1 MTKQTKRKMLVL
13 AAGVIAYGTAVIASG
28 RYHMSDDL
36 RFLVFLLVYLL
47 IGFEAFGRFRDNLLK
62 KRVFDEN
69 LLMILATVGAFGV
82 GRYVEASAAMFLFEI
97 GVIFEAASVDR
108 TKKMIADMIDIRPE
122 YATRIVRGKEF
133 KVEPSALKLFNR
145 IVIKPGE
152 RVPADAM
159 VLTGKTTLDTKALTG
174 EVLPQTVV
182 PGDMIYSGCINLT
195 GVIEAKVLALY
206 EDSTVSRIMEMVE
219 EAQANRSE
227 SESFITAFSR
237 FYSPAIALIA
247 LLMMVVPPLTFAPG
261 ADETWIYRGL
271 VVMIAAC
278 PAGIVLS
285 TPVAF
290 LGGIAS
296 AAKQGILV
304 KGGNYLEILAKTDTF
319 IFDKT
324 GTLTEGVFQ
333 VQEIKAIGM
342 TEEELLKIAAHVES
356 YSNHPIAQSLKA
368 AYQGRYDKTKV
379 KRVREDAGYGVSALY
394 DGEWVHIGNRRMVDR
409 YQIETDH
416 VNCPGTV
423 LYVII
428 KRRYAGYIVISD
440 SIKEGAKDMLEA
452 LKEKYQA
459 VLVMLT
465 GDERNEAARVARELE
480 MDYAYSDLMPGDKLE
495 LVEEF
500 LGVEDDSEKVACIGD
515 GINDA
520 PIIARADVGIAMG
533 ALGSA
538 AAIEAA
544 DIVLMDDELLRIVD
558 AVKIAKETMR
568 VVGQNISFA
577 MMIKVI
583 VLALAA
589 LGYISMWGAVS
600 ADLGVMLVSIVN
612 AAWVVKYTA

>member
-1 MTKQTKRKMLVL
+1 MTKQTKIKMLIL
-13 AAGVIAYGTAVIASG
+13 AAGVAAYGAAIIVSD
-28 RYHMSDDL
+28 RYQMPDDL
-36 RFLVFLLVYLL
+36 RLLIFLAAYLL
-47 IGFEAFGRFRDNLLK
+47 TGIEAFGRFRDNLMK
-62 KRVFDEN
+62 KRFFDEN
-69 LLMILATVGAFGV
+69 LLIILATVGAFGV
-82 GRYVEASAAMFLFEI
+82 GRYIEAVAAMALFEA

-108 TKKMIADMIDIRPE
+108 TKRMIADMIDIRPE
-122 YATRIVRGKEF
+122 YATRIIRGKEF

-174 EVLPQTVV
+174 EMMPRTAA

-206 EDSTVSRIMEMVE
+206 EDSTVSRIMDMVE
-219 EAQANRSE
+219 EAQKNRAE
-227 SESFITAFSR
+227 SESFITTFGR
-237 FYSPAIALIA
+237 YYSPIIALAA
-247 LLMMVVPPLTFAPG
+247 LLVMVVPPLTFAPG
-261 ADETWIYRGL
+261 SDEVWIYRGL
-271 VVMIAAC
+271 VVLIAAC
-278 PAGIVLS
+278 PAGLVLS

-290 LGGIAS
+290 LGGIAC
-296 AAKQGILV
+296 AARQGILV
-304 KGGNYLEILAKTDTF
+304 KGGNYLEDLSKTDTF

-333 VQEIKAIGM
+333 VREVKAVGM
-342 TEEELLKIAAHVES
+342 PEEELLKIAAHVES

-368 AYQGRYDKTKV
+368 AYKGRYDKTKV
-379 KRVREDAGYGVSALY
+379 ARVREDAGYGVSALY
-394 DGEWVHIGNRRMVDR
+394 DGEWVHIGNRRMAER
-409 YQIETDH
+409 YQVETDR
-416 VNCPGTV
+416 VKTPGSV

-428 KRRYAGYIVISD
+428 KRRYAGYIVIAD
-440 SIKEGAKDMLEA
+440 SIREGAGEMMDA
-452 LKEKYQA
+452 LKEKYQS

-465 GDERNEAARVARELE
+465 GDEKEEAVRVAKELQ
-480 MDYAYSDLMPGDKLE
+480 MDYAYADLMPGDKLE

-500 LGVEDDSEKVACIGD
+500 LNVEDDSEKVACVGD

-520 PIIARADVGIAMG
+520 PVLARADVGIAMG

-544 DIVLMDDELLRIVD
+544 DVVLMDDELPRIID
-558 AVKIAKETMR
+558 AIKIAKETMR

-589 LGYISMWGAVS
+589 VGYISMWGAVS
-600 ADLGVMLVSIVN
+600 ADLGVMLISIMN

>member
-1 MTKQTKRKMLVL
+1 MTKQTKIKVLIL
-13 AAGVIAYGTAVIASG
+13 AAGAIAYGAAILASD
-28 RYHMSDDL
+28 RYQMPDDL
-36 RFLVFLLVYLL
+36 RFLIFLAAYLL
-47 IGFEAFGRFRDNLLK
+47 AGIEAFGRFRDNLMK
-62 KRVFDEN
+62 KRFFDEN

-82 GRYVEASAAMFLFEI
+82 GRYGESVAAMLLFEV

-108 TKKMIADMIDIRPE
+108 TKRMIASMIDIRPE
-122 YATRIVRGKEF
+122 YATRIIKGKEF

-152 RVPADAM
+152 RVPVDAM

-174 EVLPQTVV
+174 EVMPRTVV
-182 PGDMIYSGCINLT
+182 PGDMVYSGCINLT

-219 EAQANRSE
+219 EAQENRAE

-237 FYSPAIALIA
+237 FYSPIIALIA
-247 LLMMVVPPLTFAPG
+247 LLVMIVPPLTFAPG
-261 ADETWIYRGL
+261 SDETWIYRGL
-271 VVMIAAC
+271 VVLIAAC
-278 PAGIVLS
+278 PAGLVLS

-296 AAKQGILV
+296 AARQGILV
-304 KGGNYLEILAKTDTF
+304 KGGSYLEDLAKTDTF

-324 GTLTEGVFQ
+324 GTLTEGVFK
-333 VQEIKAIGM
+333 VQEIKAVGM
-342 TEEELLKIAAHVES
+342 SEEELLRIAAHVES
-356 YSNHPIAQSLKA
+356 YSNHPIAQSIRA
-368 AYQGRYDKTKV
+368 AYNGRYDKTKV

-394 DGEWVHIGNRRMVDR
+394 DDEWIHIGNHRMAER
-409 YQIETDH
+409 YQIETDR
-416 VNCPGTV
+416 VNSPGSV

-440 SIKEGAKDMLEA
+440 TIKEGAKDMLDA
-452 LKEKYQA
+452 LKEKYQS

-465 GDERNEAARVARELE
+465 GDGKDEAVRVAKELE
-480 MDYAYSDLMPGDKLE
+480 MDYAYADLMPADKLE

-500 LGVEDDSEKVACIGD
+500 LDVEDDSEKVACVGD

-544 DIVLMDDELLRIVD
+544 DVVLMDDELPRIVD
-558 AVKIAKETMR
+558 AIKIAKETMR

-583 VLALAA
+583 VLGLAA
-589 LGYISMWGAVS
+589 IGYISMWGAVS

>member
-1 MTKQTKRKMLVL
+1 MTKQTKIKVLVL
-13 AAGVIAYGTAVIASG
+13 IAGAIAYGAAVIASG
-28 RYHMSDDL
+28 KYQMSDEERL
-36 RFLVFLLVYLL
+36 LMFLAAYLL
-47 IGFEAFGRFRDNLLK
+47 IGFEAFGRFRDNLM
-62 KRVFDEN
+62 KRRFFDEN

-82 GRYVEASAAMFLFEI
+82 GRYVEAAAAMLLFEV
-97 GVIFEAASVDR
+97 GVIFEEASVDR
-108 TKKMIADMIDIRPE
+108 TKRMIAGMIDIRPE
-122 YATRIVRGKEF
+122 YATRIIRGKEF

-152 RVPADAM
+152 RVPVDAM

-174 EVLPQTVV
+174 EVMPRTVV
-182 PGDMIYSGCINLT
+182 PGDMVYSGCINLT

-219 EAQANRSE
+219 EAQENRAE
-227 SESFITAFSR
+227 SESFITTFSK

-247 LLMMVVPPLTFAPG
+247 LLVMIVPPFTFAPG
-261 ADETWIYRGL
+261 SDETWIYRGL
-271 VVMIAAC
+271 VVLIAAC
-278 PAGIVLS
+278 PAGLVLS

-296 AAKQGILV
+296 AARQGILV
-304 KGGNYLEILAKTDTF
+304 KGGNYLEDLAKTDTF

-324 GTLTEGVFQ
+324 GTLTEGVFK
-333 VQEIKAIGM
+333 VREIKAVGM
-342 TEEELLKIAAHVES
+342 SEEDLLKIAAHVES
-356 YSNHPIAQSLKA
+356 YSNHPIAQSIRA
-368 AYQGRYDKTKV
+368 AYNGRYDKTKV
-379 KRVREDAGYGVSALY
+379 KRIREDAGYGVSALY
-394 DGEWVHIGNRRMVDR
+394 DDEWVHIGNRRMAER
-409 YQIETDH
+409 YQIETDR
-416 VNCPGTV
+416 VNSPGSV

-440 SIKEGAKDMLEA
+440 SIKEGAKEMLEE
-452 LKEKYQA
+452 LKEKYQS

-465 GDERNEAARVARELE
+465 GDEKNEAVRVAEELQ

-500 LGVEDDSEKVACIGD
+500 LDVEDDSEKVACVGD

-544 DIVLMDDELLRIVD
+544 DVVLMDDELPRIVD
-558 AVKIAKETMR
+558 AIKIARETMR

-589 LGYISMWGAVS
+589 IGYISMWGAVF
-600 ADLGVMLVSIVN
+600 ADLGVMLVSIIN

>member
-1 MTKQTKRKMLVL
+1 MTKQTKIKVLVL
-13 AAGVIAYGTAVIASG
+13 IAGAIAYGAAVIASG
-28 RYHMSDDL
+28 KYQMSDEERL
-36 RFLVFLLVYLL
+36 LMFLAAYLL
-47 IGFEAFGRFRDNLLK
+47 IGFEAFGRFRDNLM
-62 KRVFDEN
+62 KRRFFDEN

-82 GRYVEASAAMFLFEI
+82 GRYVEAAAAMLLFEV
-97 GVIFEAASVDR
+97 GVIFEEASVDR
-108 TKKMIADMIDIRPE
+108 TKRMIASMIDIRPE
-122 YATRIVRGKEF
+122 YATRIIRGKEF

-174 EVLPQTVV
+174 EVMPQTVV

-219 EAQANRSE
+219 EAQENRAE
-227 SESFITAFSR
+227 SESFITTFSKY
-237 FYSPAIALIA
+237 YSPAIALIA
-247 LLMMVVPPLTFAPG
+247 LLVMVVPPLTFAPG
-261 ADETWIYRGL
+261 SDETWIYRGRGVL
-271 VVMIAAC
+271 IAAC
-278 PAGIVLS
+278 PAGLVLS

-296 AAKQGILV
+296 AARQGILV
-304 KGGNYLEILAKTDTF
+304 KGGNYLEDLAKTDTF

-324 GTLTEGVFQ
+324 GTLTEGVFK
-333 VQEIKAIGM
+333 VREIKAVGM

-356 YSNHPIAQSLKA
+356 YSNHPIAQSIRA
-368 AYQGRYDKTKV
+368 AYNGRYDKTKV
-379 KRVREDAGYGVSALY
+379 KRIREDSGYGVSALY
-394 DGEWVHIGNRRMVDR
+394 EDEWVHIGNHRMAER
-409 YQIETDH
+409 YQIETDR
-416 VNCPGTV
+416 VNSPGSV

-440 SIKEGAKDMLEA
+440 SIKEGAKEMLED
-452 LKEKYQA
+452 LKEQYQS

-465 GDERNEAARVARELE
+465 GDEKNEAVRVAEELQ

-500 LGVEDDSEKVACIGD
+500 LDVEDDSEKVACVGD

-544 DIVLMDDELLRIVD
+544 DVVLMDDELPRIVD
-558 AVKIAKETMR
+558 AIKIAKETMR

-589 LGYISMWGAVS
+589 IGYISMWGAVS
-600 ADLGVMLVSIVN
+600 ADLGVMLVSIIN

>member
-1 MTKQTKRKMLVL
+1 
-13 AAGVIAYGTAVIASG
+13 
-28 RYHMSDDL
+28 
-36 RFLVFLLVYLL
+36 
-47 IGFEAFGRFRDNLLK
+47 
-62 KRVFDEN
+62 
-69 LLMILATVGAFGV
+69 
-82 GRYVEASAAMFLFEI
+82 
-97 GVIFEAASVDR
+97 
-108 TKKMIADMIDIRPE
+108 MIADMIDIRPE
-122 YATRIVRGKEF
+122 YATRIVHGKEF

-152 RVPADAM
+152 RVPADAI
-159 VLTGKTTLDTKALTG
+159 VITGKTTLDTKALTG

-206 EDSTVSRIMEMVE
+206 EDSTVSRIMQMVE
-219 EAQANRSE
+219 EAQENRSE
-227 SESFITAFSR
+227 SESFITTFSR

-247 LLMMVVPPLTFAPG
+247 LLMMIIPPLTFAPG
-261 ADETWIYRGL
+261 TDETWIYRGL
-271 VVMIAAC
+271 VVLIAAC
-278 PAGIVLS
+278 PVGIVLS

-296 AAKQGILV
+296 AARQGILV
-304 KGGNYLEILAKTDTF
+304 KGGNYLEALAKTDTF

-333 VQEIKAIGM
+333 VQEIKAVGM
-342 TEEELLKIAAHVES
+342 SEDELLKIAAHVES
-356 YSNHPIAQSLKA
+356 YSNHPIAQSIRT
-368 AYQGRYDKTKV
+368 AYKGRYDKRKV
-379 KRVREDAGYGVSALY
+379 KRVREDGVSALY
-394 DGEWVHIGNRRMVDR
+394 DGEWIHIGNRRMVDR

-416 VNCPGTV
+416 VERPGTV

-440 SIKEGAKDMLEA
+440 TIKEGAKDMLEA
-452 LKEKYQA
+452 LKEKYRA

-465 GDERNEAARVARELE
+465 GDERNEAVRVARELE
-480 MDYAYSDLMPGDKLE
+480 MDYAYSDLMPNDKLE

-544 DIVLMDDELLRIVD
+544 DIVLMDDNPEKIATAIGISRKTLRIVYQNIIFAL
-558 AVKIAKETMR
+558 AVKFICLGLGAAGTLNMWWA
-568 VVGQNISFA
+568 IFA
-577 MMIKVI
+577 DV
-583 VLALAA
+583 
-589 LGYISMWGAVS
+589 
-600 ADLGVMLVSIVN
+600 GVMIIAVLN
-612 AAWVVKYTA
+612 ATRALYYKE